1 MEMKVRPSPS
11 LGNIVASG
19 VKVMSCMAL
28 LSTDFTSQ
36 MALTEFSLWVWEM
49 LALVL
54 AVAL

>member
-19 VKVMSCMAL
+19 VKVMAL

-49 LALVL
+49 LALGL

>member
-19 VKVMSCMAL
+19 FKVVSCIAL

>member
-19 VKVMSCMAL
+19 FKVISCMAL